1 MYSLILSE
9 MVYPMPLWILIV
21 KVALDFGMA
30 DSKSSSWLRN
40 RGGGEELWIFYMY
53 TRQLRSAIYIRPNCS
68 TVYYSNMCGNRTFL
82 HRRLDFCPVEYN
94 VNIYINCPSQHKLPV
109 TTRGH
114 NPSLKKSVSTKM
126 WALQVYGWPAVSV
139 PHVHPS
145 CSQQNCFH
153 AKRLQVKKSVKK
165 YSRKK
170 VYEWKLMDNF
180 FEKI

>member
-1 MYSLILSE
+1 VKERLANCGGRDKRREHGILMYSLILSE

-94 VNIYINCPSQHKLPV
+94 VNIYINCPSQRAGTILV
-109 TTRGH
+109 
-114 NPSLKKSVSTKM
+114 
-126 WALQVYGWPAVSV
+126 W
-139 PHVHPS
+139 
-145 CSQQNCFH
+145 
-153 AKRLQVKKSVKK
+153 
-165 YSRKK
+165 KK
-170 VYEWKLMDNF
+170 VWAPRCGHCKFTGDQRYPFPTCTPPVLNRTVFTQKGYKSKNL
-180 FEKI
+180 